1 MSRSSAQAEMETRE
15 VQCNRSLFTPNV
27 ILFSDP
33 PPPPQVGFLSS
44 GKVVALDVT
53 YYSNAGNSLDLS
65 LSVSI
70 IRTSLDRA
78 LTCLQ
83 KAS

>member
-1 MSRSSAQAEMETRE
+1 MSRSSGQAEVEMTE
-15 VQCNRSLFTPNV
+15 VQRNRSLLTQNV
-27 ILFSDP
+27 ILFSDLFS
-33 PPPPQVGFLSS
+33 PQVGFLSS

-53 YYSNAGNSLDLS
+53 YYSNTGNSLDLS

-70 IRTSLDRA
+70 ILTSLDRA

-83 KAS
+83 MAS

>member
-1 MSRSSAQAEMETRE
+1 MSRSSAQAEVETRE
-15 VQCNRSLFTPNV
+15 VQRNPSLFTPNG
-27 ILFSDP
+27 IPFSDLS
-33 PPPPQVGFLSS
+33 QVGFLSS

-65 LSVSI
+65 MSVSI
-70 IRTSLDRA
+70 ILTSLDRA